1 MTLAEFNALPTAQ
14 AESVL
19 IDCCGS
25 ALWAATVASRRPY
38 VTVEAVHKSADAIW
52 WKLDRADWLEA
63 FSHHPQIG
71 DKPAGGSESARQWAE
86 GEQTRARA
94 ATEEVK
100 TRLARANRAYFE
112 KFGYIYIVCATGKTA
127 EGMLAILNQR
137 LQNDLP
143 SELSIAAEQQRL
155 ITRIR
160 LDKLLAGEQQAS

>member
-1 MTLAEFNALPTAQ
+1 MTLAELNALPSERAQ
-14 AESVL
+14 SL
-19 IDCCGS
+19 LMDCCGS
-25 ALWAATVASRRPY
+25 ARWAETVAARRPY
-38 VTVEAVHKSADAIW
+38 ANTEALHKSADSVW
-52 WKLDRADWLEA
+52 WKLDHADWLEA

-71 DKPAGGSESARQWAE
+71 DKPAAGSESARHWAE
-86 GEQTRARA
+86 GEQKGACSA
-94 ATEEVK
+94 SDDVK

-137 LQNDLP
+137 LQNDHA

-160 LDKLLAGEQQAS
+160 LEKLLAGEQRSS